1 MSKFKVVK
9 NFDRVSDATLLTITE
24 GIIRALTGN
33 SYYSSPLPTLIE
45 LTNQKIKFENALAA
59 TTNGGKTFT
68 AIKKKE
74 RAELQKCL
82 YLLAGYVENTAFG
95 NEVQLLS
102 SGFEV
107 YNTKRSKRPV
117 PAMPYGLKLTDGNHS
132 GSIKAKVKP
141 VQYADGYEWRY
152 SQDEFGSDM
161 QWQLTG
167 IFSAGTVV
175 IENLTT
181 VKYVWVQ
188 ARSFNTQGR
197 SEWCSPVSILVR

>member
-33 SYYSSPLPTLIE
+33 SYYPLPVPTLIE
-45 LTNQKIKFENALAA
+45 LTNQKIKFENALSAA
-59 TTNGGKTFT
+59 ADGGKTLT
-68 AIKKKE
+68 AAKNRE
-74 RAELQKCL
+74 RLELKKCL
-82 YLLAGYVENTAFG
+82 YLLAIYVESTALG
-95 NEVQLLS
+95 NEAQLLS

-132 GSIKAKVKP
+132 GSIKAKVMP
-141 VQYADGYEWRY
+141 VLYADGYEWRY
-152 SQDEFGSDM
+152 SQDEFGADM

-167 IFSAGTVV
+167 AFSASAAV
-175 IENLTT
+175 IENLATA
-181 VKYVWVQ
+181 KYVWVQ